1 MTPARIEFYV
11 PSQGLQD
18 ERILATATIAAEILT
33 QIAGETVLANIK
45 PLIRN
50 MLRAQLAK
58 ELWRADW
65 SFTNIGKLIG
75 IDRKTIYRWK
85 KKHGWKLENR

>member
-1 MTPARIEFYV
+1 MTTVEYYV
-11 PSQGLQD
+11 PGQDSQD